1 MRGTGAAHHPQPL
14 LRIDTRE
21 RTVPARIDERLKSC
35 LNPHLGQ
42 TYRISKHAHLETAA
56 TLRTLVAQLWLT
68 VVLVLLCEP
77 SWCTNA
83 GPFVI
88 SIPEGFEGPSRSD
101 EDGGVTIGWVKRQP
115 ASVGGTLLQV
125 SAIDVG
131 ASLDGISSAQ
141 RIEATAHYLMEFVKG
156 IGQRLGDFEFGDI
169 DQASLAG
176 LPAARV
182 RWTGTVKGRA
192 TIGVMYCV
200 LVRHSVVSLQ
210 TQDVGSELTPA
221 MYTAIGA
228 IEGVRVR

>member
-1 MRGTGAAHHPQPL
+1 MTGFHNIHN
-14 LRIDTRE
+14 LRQ
-21 RTVPARIDERLKSC
+21 RL
-35 LNPHLGQ
+35 
-42 TYRISKHAHLETAA
+42 AV
-56 TLRTLVAQLWLT
+56 RTLVAHLWLT
-68 VVLVLLCEP
+68 VALAVLCEP
-77 SWCTNA
+77 CWGADA
-83 GPFVI
+83 GPIVI
-88 SIPEGFEGPSRSD
+88 SIPEGFEGPRRSA
-101 EDGGVTIGWVKRQP
+101 EDGGVTIGWIKRQP
-115 ASVGGTLLQV
+115 ASDGGTLLQV

-131 ASLDGISSAQ
+131 TSLDGISSAQ

-156 IGQRLGDFEFGDI
+156 IGQRLGDFEFGGI

-210 TQDVGSELTPA
+210 TQDVGSEVTPA
-221 MYTAIGA
+221 MYAALGA

>member
-1 MRGTGAAHHPQPL
+1 
-14 LRIDTRE
+14 
-21 RTVPARIDERLKSC
+21 
-35 LNPHLGQ
+35 
-42 TYRISKHAHLETAA
+42 
-56 TLRTLVAQLWLT
+56 
-68 VVLVLLCEP
+68 VLLCEP
-77 SWCTNA
+77 AWCANA
-83 GPFVI
+83 GPLII

-101 EDGGVTIGWVKRQP
+101 EDGGVTIGWIKRQP

-141 RIEATAHYLMEFVKG
+141 RLEATAHYLMEFVKG
-156 IGQRLGDFEFGDI
+156 IGQRLGDFEFGEI